1 MSWRPVADS
10 KGAAGWKTRHAFAST
25 IYGMNVT
32 QVNDQYTSNLL
43 LSALSM
49 DDLVLLKPHLTRVP
63 LVREH
68 VLVVPGHPIEHVYFP
83 EGGVVSIV
91 SVMAGSGR
99 TEAGIFGFEG
109 VSATCLLLGTDRS
122 PHETSMQIGPTTALR
137 IETDH
142 YLATVRQSESL
153 RTMLLRYV
161 QTVMVQSAQSTATN
175 ASHRI
180 ESRLARWLIM
190 CQDRILGDE
199 LQLTHEF
206 MGMMISADRSNVTVT
221 LHILEGAGMIYS
233 KRGRVII
240 RDREKLEELAGDG
253 YGVPEAEYR
262 HLIGPF
268 GRLPTETFEDGEPQ
282 TR

>member
-1 MSWRPVADS
+1 VSQPNDS
-10 KGAAGWKTRHAFAST
+10 
-25 IYGMNVT
+25 
-32 QVNDQYTSNLL
+32 YTPNLL
-43 LSALSM
+43 LNALSA
-49 DDLVLLKPHLTRVP
+49 DDLALLKPHLTRVP
-63 LVREH
+63 LEREQ
-68 VLVVPGHPIEHVYFP
+68 VIVMPEHPIEHVYFP

-99 TEAGIFGFEG
+99 TEAGIFGLEG

-122 PHETSMQIGPTTALR
+122 PHESFVQIGPATALR
-137 IETDH
+137 IDTEH
-142 YLATVRQSESL
+142 YLAAIRQSETL
-153 RTMLLRYV
+153 RTILLRYV

-190 CQDRILGDE
+190 CHDRIAGDE
-199 LQLTHEF
+199 LSLTHEF

-221 LHILEGAGMIYS
+221 LHILEGAGMIHS

-262 HLIGPF
+262 QLIAPF
-268 GRLPTETFEDGEPQ
+268 GGGSNVILESRDIQ